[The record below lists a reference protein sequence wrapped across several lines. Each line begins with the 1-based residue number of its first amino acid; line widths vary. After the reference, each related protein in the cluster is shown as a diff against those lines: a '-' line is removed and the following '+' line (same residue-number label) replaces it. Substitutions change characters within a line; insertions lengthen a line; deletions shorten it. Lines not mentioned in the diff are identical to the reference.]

1 MKFIEYFYNAGSMPD
16 ITNLADVILS
26 VLLIPIILYLWEKR
40 FRWRI
45 PIFELNIDE
54 FEPGT
59 FISDAS
65 GNHHFKAIGFRFV
78 NKADST
84 IFITDMQLYKTTKLV
99 NIPKIAFH
107 DSMTRSYEL
116 KFDDPTSIP
125 SPQGTAGSSGG
136 VIGQSRTVYL
146 NKRQMILNSPDGEAF
161 TAIAVVD
168 IPNNL
173 SAYKPNFWR
182 KLFIVPK
189 YFVVRY
195 IVMMNGKRFKIIA
208 AY

>member
-1 MKFIEYFYNAGSMPD
+1 
-16 ITNLADVILS
+16 
-26 VLLIPIILYLWEKR
+26 
-40 FRWRI
+40 
-45 PIFELNIDE
+45 
-54 FEPGT
+54 
-59 FISDAS
+59 
-65 GNHHFKAIGFRFV
+65 
-78 NKADST
+78 
-84 IFITDMQLYKTTKLV
+84 MQLYKTTKLV

-136 VIGQSRTVYL
+136 VIGQLRTVYL

-161 TAIAVVD
+161 TAIAVVE

-182 KLFIVPK
+182 KLFIVPQI
-189 YFVVRY
+189 FC
-195 IVMMNGKRFKIIA
+195 G
-208 AY
+208 

>member
-1 MKFIEYFYNAGSMPD
+1 MPD

-40 FRWRI
+40 FRWGVTG
-45 PIFELNIDE
+45 FYLNINE
-54 FEPGT
+54 FAAGM
-59 FISDAS
+59 FIKDAA
-65 GNHHFKAIGFRFV
+65 GNHQFKAIGFKFI

-84 IFITDMQLYKTTKLV
+84 IYITDMSLCRKTKLV
-99 NIPKIAFH
+99 SIPEIAYQ
-107 DSMTRSYEL
+107 DSMTGSYEL

-125 SPQGTAGSSGG
+125 PPQGTEGSSGG
-136 VIGQSRTVYL
+136 VTGQSRTVYL
-146 NKRQMILNSPDGEAF
+146 NKRQMIINSPDGEAF